1 LATIASVHPET
12 VSFSPR
18 GMPGVTLEG
27 RLLDGGGRPCLIS
40 HPHPL
45 AGGTMDHGVVV
56 ALWKA
61 AAAHGLRALR
71 YNFRGVGKS
80 TGELTPKS
88 PLATADLGGAIDF
101 LGGGPLLAIGY
112 SYGARTTL
120 HAMHAGES
128 IERAALVGLP
138 TRLPA
143 NRAAMA
149 NLLLGRRIKSEEYKP
164 TPDLDLLADTPRPT
178 RVFAG
183 DGDPLV
189 EVDEL
194 RERGIEPVIL
204 PGVNHFFSRHLGN
217 QPPEKADLDRL
228 AELVFGWL
236 TT

>member
-1 LATIASVHPET
+1 MHPEV

-18 GMPGVTLEG
+18 GMPKVLLEG
-27 RLLDGGGRPCLIS
+27 RVLDGGGAPCLIS

-45 AGGTMDHGVVV
+45 AGGTMEHGVVV

-61 AAAHGLRALR
+61 AAARGMRALR

-80 TGELTPKS
+80 EGELTRKS
-88 PLATADLGGAIDF
+88 PLATADLGGAVDF

-120 HAMHAGES
+120 HAIHARES

-149 NLLLGRRIKSEEYKP
+149 NLLIGRRVRSEEYTE
-164 TPDLDLLADTPRPT
+164 TPDIDLLADCPRPV

-183 DGDPLV
+183 EHDPLV
-189 EVDEL
+189 ETDEL
-194 RERGIEPVIL
+194 HARGIDPVVI
-204 PGVNHFFSRHLGN
+204 PEVNHFFSRHLGN
-217 QPPEKADLDRL
+217 QPPVGEDLDRL
-228 AELVFGWL
+228 AEAVFEFLLG
-236 TT
+236 